1 VNFAW
6 QAHVKKYQAIMS
18 FKATLENIFVAESE
32 IPAQFSLEKEIH
44 QREYLS
50 NGEMKAWNGAVHEVY
65 SPVCIKTDKGLQR
78 KLIGTYP
85 VCTEK
90 EAFEALDAAVAA
102 YDNGRGQWPTMNV
115 ADRIKCVEKFI
126 GKMQEQKDIVVK
138 LIMWEIGKSWSD
150 SVKEFDRTVEYIYA
164 TIDALKDLDR
174 DSSRFSIEQGI
185 VAQIRRSPLGVV
197 LCMGPFNYPLNETF
211 TTLIP
216 AIIMGNTLL
225 FKPPKHGTLLHYPL
239 LEAFKDCFPKGVVN
253 TIYGRGHTIVPGLMK
268 SGKVNVLTLIGSSK
282 VANEL
287 KKLHPKVNR
296 LRAILG
302 LDAKNA
308 AIITQKADIK
318 LAVQETVLG
327 SLSFNGQRCTA
338 LKIVFVHK
346 SIADEFV
353 KQLTEAV
360 NKLKYGMPWESGVA
374 LTPLPEPGKPAYLK
388 DCIDDALANGA
399 KIMNEN
405 GGATVESFVYPAV
418 VYPVNKQMKLYREEQ
433 FGPLIPVVPFEDLE
447 ETIEYLIES
456 THGQQVSIFS
466 NDDKEVASLIDPLV
480 NQVSRVNINCQCQR
494 GPDVFPFTGRKDS
507 AEGTLSVVDALR
519 SFSIRSLVAA
529 KLTEGN
535 KHLINHIVSDHES
548 NFLSTKFIF

>member
-1 VNFAW
+1 
-6 QAHVKKYQAIMS
+6 M
-18 FKATLENIFVAESE
+18 FVAESA

-44 QREYLS
+44 QREYLC
-50 NGEMKAWNGAVHEVY
+50 NGEMKTWQGAVHEVY
-65 SPVCIKTDKGLQR
+65 SPVCIKTDKGLER

-115 ADRIKCVEKFI
+115 ADRIHCVEKFI
-126 GKMQEQKDIVVK
+126 GKMNEQKDIVVK
-138 LIMWEIGKSWSD
+138 LIMWEIGKSYAD

-174 DSSRFSIEQGI
+174 DSSRFAIEQGI

-239 LEAFKDCFPKGVVN
+239 LEAFKECFPKGVVN
-253 TIYGRGHTIVPGLMK
+253 TIYGRGHTIVPGLMQ

-308 AIITQKADIK
+308 AIITKNADVK
-318 LAVQETVLG
+318 LSVQETVLG

-353 KQLTEAV
+353 KQLSEAV
-360 NKLKYGMPWESGVA
+360 NKLKYGMPWETGVA

-388 DCIDDALANGA
+388 ACLDDAAAHGA

-405 GGATVESFVYPAV
+405 GGTAVESFVYPAV
-418 VYPVNKQMKLYREEQ
+418 LYPVNKQMKLYREEQ
-433 FGPLIPVVPFEDLE
+433 FGPLIPVVPFDDLE

-456 THGQQVSIFS
+456 THGQQVSVFS

>member
-1 VNFAW
+1 
-6 QAHVKKYQAIMS
+6 MS
-18 FKATLENIFVAESE
+18 ETSSAFEKQLLGKFVAAEAIPQEYALPGE
-32 IPAQFSLEKEIH
+32 ID

-50 NGEMKAWNGAVHEVY
+50 NGEMKTWEGKVHPVY
-65 SPVCIKTDKGLQR
+65 SPVCVKTANGLER

-85 VCTEK
+85 ICTEK
-90 EAFEALDAAVAA
+90 EAKEALDAAVAA
-102 YDNGRGQWPTMNV
+102 YDNGRGEWPTMSV
-115 ADRIKCVEKFI
+115 ADRIGCVEQFTR
-126 GKMQEQKDIVVK
+126 KMLEQKDIVVK
-138 LIMWEIGKSWSD
+138 LIMWEIGKSHAD

-164 TIDALKDLDR
+164 TIDALKDIDR
-174 DSSRFSIEQGI
+174 ESSRFEVEQGI
-185 VAQIRRSPLGVV
+185 IAQVRRSPLGVV

-239 LEAFKDCFPKGVVN
+239 LKAFQECFPKGVVN
-253 TIYGRGHTIVPGLMK
+253 TIYGRGNTIIPGLME
-268 SGKVNVLTLIGSSK
+268 SGKINVLTLIGSSK

-308 AIITQKADIK
+308 AIITQHADLK

-338 LKIVFVHK
+338 LKIIFVHR
-346 SIADEFV
+346 SVAHAFV
-353 KQLTEAV
+353 KQLSEAV
-360 NKLKYGMPWESGVA
+360 GKLKFGMPWESGVT

-388 DCIDDALANGA
+388 ECIEDAIANGA
-399 KIMNEN
+399 QVVNEN
-405 GGATVESFVYPAV
+405 GGATAESLVFPAI
-418 VYPVNKQMKLYREEQ
+418 VYPVNDKMKLYREEQ
-433 FGPLIPVVPFEDLE
+433 FGPVIPVVPFDDLE
-447 ETIEYLIES
+447 TPIQYLIDS
-456 THGQQVSIFS
+456 THGQQVSVFS
-466 NDDKEVASLIDPLV
+466 NNKQEVAVLIDPLM

-519 SFSIRSLVAA
+519 SFSIRSLVAT
-529 KLTEGN
+529 KLNDSN
-535 KHLINHIVSDHES
+535 KKLLNDIVSEHSS
-548 NFLSTKFIF
+548 NFLSTRYIF

>member
-1 VNFAW
+1 
-6 QAHVKKYQAIMS
+6 MS
-18 FKATLENIFVAESE
+18 FTDQLQSIFVSQDA
-32 IPAQFSLEKEIH
+32 IPEKFRLGELH

-50 NGEMKAWNGAVHEVY
+50 NGEMIQWNGKVHDVY
-65 SPVCIKTDKGLQR
+65 SPVCIRTGDGLQR

-90 EAFEALDAAVAA
+90 EAMEALDAAVVA
-102 YDNGRGQWPTMNV
+102 YDNGRGEWPTMSV
-115 ADRIKCVEKFI
+115 AQRIECVENFTH
-126 GKMQEQKDIVVK
+126 KMIQQKDIVVK
-138 LIMWEIGKSWSD
+138 LLMWEIGKSYAD
-150 SVKEFDRTVEYIYA
+150 SVKEFDRTVEYIYD

-174 DSSRFSIEQGI
+174 HSSRFEQEQGI
-185 VAQIRRSPLGVV
+185 IAQIRRSPLGVV

-239 LEAFKDCFPKGVVN
+239 LKAFQESFPKGVVN
-253 TIYGRGHTIVPGLMK
+253 TIYGRGNTIVPGLMQ
-268 SGKVNVLTLIGSSK
+268 SGKINVLTLIGSSK

-308 AIITQKADIK
+308 AIITQNADLK

-338 LKIVFVHK
+338 LKIIFVHK
-346 SIADEFV
+346 SLADEFTS
-353 KQLTEAV
+353 QLSAAIS
-360 NKLKYGMPWESGVA
+360 KLKFGMPWTEGVT
-374 LTPLPEPGKPAYLK
+374 LTPLPEPHKPDYLK
-388 DCIDDALANGA
+388 ELIDDAKQHGANV
-399 KIMNEN
+399 MNEN
-405 GGATVESFVYPAV
+405 GGATLASFVYPAV
-418 VYPVNKQMKLYREEQ
+418 LYPVNKEMKIYREEQ
-433 FGPLIPVVPFEDLE
+433 FGPVIPVVPFESLE
-447 ETIEYLIES
+447 DPIEYIIDS

-466 NDDKEVASLIDPLV
+466 NDAEELSQTIDPLV

-494 GPDVFPFTGRKDS
+494 GPDIFPFTGRKDS
-507 AEGTLSVVDALR
+507 AEGTLSVFDALR
-519 SFSIRSLVAA
+519 AFSIRSLVAT
-529 KLTEGN
+529 KTNDTNKQLLNEIVEG
-535 KHLINHIVSDHES
+535 HHS
-548 NFLSTKFIF
+548 NFLSTKYIF